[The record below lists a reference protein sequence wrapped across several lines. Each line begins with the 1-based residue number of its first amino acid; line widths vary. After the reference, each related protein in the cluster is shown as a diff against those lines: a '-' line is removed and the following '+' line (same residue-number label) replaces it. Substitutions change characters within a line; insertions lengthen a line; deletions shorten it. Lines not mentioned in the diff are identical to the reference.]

1 MNREHTVTN
10 GVGRM
15 EECAEHVRAKFA
27 AEGYETQKLTVSDP
41 GARGMLVQIR
51 RSSAGKVGMLES
63 LAGMGACATL
73 KLTANGD
80 DVKIESV
87 GGKWLDKIAANAV
100 SWVVLWPLFF
110 TSIFGMWRQK
120 ELLDR
125 VFMEAMAFYTTQ
137 RSPVEVFDVKSS
149 SPLLSS

>member
-1 MNREHTVTN
+1 MTREHSVEN

-15 EECAEHVRAKFA
+15 EECAEHIRAKFA
-27 AEGYETQKLTVSDP
+27 GEGYETQKLTVSDP

-51 RSSAGKVGMLES
+51 RSTKGNIGLLES

-73 KLTANGD
+73 KLTASGD
-80 DVKIESV
+80 DLKVEVV

-110 TSIFGMWRQK
+110 TSSFGMWRQK

-125 VFMEAMAFYTTQ
+125 VFVEAVEFFTTQ
-137 RSPVEVFDVKSS
+137 RSPVEVYDVKSTN
-149 SPLLSS
+149 PLLSS